1 VSAPNTRIPGLD
13 GLRALAV
20 AAVLAFHFGVPGLD
34 GGMLGVDIFLA
45 LSGFLITSLLLAER
59 AGSGT
64 VSLSRFWVRR
74 ARRLLPALFLTLAG
88 VAVLSHWVELVPPA
102 QLRGDLL
109 AALFYGSNWHYVAA
123 GENYFSQYGAP
134 SPLLHLWSL
143 AVEEQFYV
151 VWPLVSVLALWRW
164 GRVGVLAVAGT
175 GTLASAVWTL
185 VLYRHGAGISRLY
198 YGTDTRAQA
207 LLAGAALAAVL
218 AGGVPDWARSLARW
232 AGPAGLVFL
241 AWCLHTVTGSG
252 GFLYEGG
259 FLVVAASACA
269 VMAATALNPAGVLAR
284 ALSLRPARYVGR
296 ISYGLYLYHW
306 PLFLALDHART
317 GLTGPGLLVLRLVA
331 TGATAAVSFRLIEE
345 PIRSGRL
352 GAALG
357 RWRAAGALSAGALV
371 STAGLLA
378 VTAGP
383 ATASALAAVPATALA
398 QAAVTANASAAGA
411 ASASGLAAG
420 PATASVVAG
429 RPPVRA
435 MLVGDSIGVTL
446 AQGLQVGSLGWGVAL
461 DNQAALGCDLDP
473 TTTVSING
481 APGPGGQGCA
491 DWASHWAQL
500 VRTRDP
506 DVVAVELGRF
516 EAANRLYE
524 GRWVSV
530 GDAALDAHL
539 QAELVEA
546 IDILSSRGA
555 KVVLMTL
562 PYVDQTTE
570 QPDGSPWPINDPAR
584 TLAWNQLLARAAALR
599 PGTASVLDVNT
610 MLDPGGRYTDYVD
623 GVHVRSADREHISRA
638 GGMLVRH
645 LVLPVLAQVGL
656 SHADARVDG

>member
-1 VSAPNTRIPGLD
+1 VSTRIPGLD

-20 AAVLAFHFGVPGLD
+20 AAVLAFHFGVPGLG

-59 AGSGT
+59 AGTGT
-64 VSLSRFWVRR
+64 VSLSRFWLRR
-74 ARRLLPALFLTLAG
+74 ARRLLPALFLTLSG

-151 VWPLVSVLALWRW
+151 VWPLVSVLALRRW
-164 GRVGVLAVAGT
+164 GRVGVLAVAGS

-185 VLYRHGAGISRLY
+185 VLYRHGVGISRLY

-218 AGGVPDWARSLARW
+218 AGGVPVWARSLAGW

-269 VMAATALNPAGVLAR
+269 VMAACALHPGGVLAR
-284 ALSLRPARYVGR
+284 ALSLGPARYVGR

-306 PLFLALDHART
+306 PLFLVLDHART

-331 TGATAAVSFRLIEE
+331 TGATAAVSFHVIEE

-378 VTAGP
+378 VTAVP
-383 ATASALAAVPATALA
+383 ATASALAAAPATTSALAAVPATA
-398 QAAVTANASAAGA
+398 SA
-411 ASASGLAAG
+411 
-420 PATASVVAG
+420 VAG

-446 AQGLQVGSLGWGVAL
+446 AQGLAVGSRGWGVAL
-461 DNQAALGCDLDP
+461 DDQAALGCDLDP

-481 APGPGGQGCA
+481 APGPGGQGCS

-500 VRTRDP
+500 IRTRDP

-516 EAANRLYE
+516 EVANRLYE

-530 GDAALDAHL
+530 GDAAFDAHL

-562 PYVDQTTE
+562 PYVNQTTE

-584 TLAWNQLLARAAALR
+584 TRAWNQLLVRAAALR

-610 MLDPGGRYTDYVD
+610 MLDPGGRYTDYID
-623 GVHVRSADREHISRA
+623 GVQVRSADREHISRA
-638 GGMLVRH
+638 GGMLVRR

-656 SHADARVDG
+656 LHADARVDG